1 MGSDNLFHKRR
12 RRPRSLARRKP
23 KREPYAKVL
32 IVCEGA
38 KTEPNYFNGL
48 KDHYELNSANVEITG
63 EGSSS
68 PAGIVEYAKQRY
80 RKEQKAGDSFDKVYC
95 VFDQDRHETYKQAL
109 QAIADARPK
118 AIFHAIT
125 SVPCFEYWLLL
136 HFEYTTKLYYG
147 GKTNSPCR
155 QVLDDLKKHIP
166 RYEKGARN
174 LFDELRERLE
184 YAKTNAPRSLD
195 AARRTGT
202 DNPSTKVH
210 ELVDFLQKIKANT
223 KT

>member
-1 MGSDNLFHKRR
+1 MSKRHR
-12 RRPRSLARRKP
+12 NSLARRKP
-23 KREPYAKVL
+23 RREPYAKVL

-63 EGSSS
+63 ESGSS
-68 PAGIVEYAKQRY
+68 PAGIVKYAKQRY
-80 RKEQKAGDSFDKVYC
+80 RKEKEAGDPFDKVYC
-95 VFDQDRHETYKQAL
+95 VFDQDHHETYKQAL
-109 QAIADARPK
+109 ETIADAKPK
-118 AIFHAIT
+118 AVFYATT

-136 HFEYTTKLYYG
+136 HFEYTTKPYHG
-147 GKTNSPCR
+147 ERTNSPCR

-184 YAKTNAPRSLD
+184 HAKTNAPRSLD
-195 AARRTGT
+195 AAYRAGT
-202 DNPSTKVH
+202 DNPSTKAH
-210 ELVDFLQKIKANT
+210 ELVDFLQKIKANA